1 MPVKVITT
9 YLDDPGAGTIR
20 IAVGTKTE
28 VEVEAIDPIM
38 GLTEEVEEN
47 FNLLKTM

>member
-1 MPVKVITT
+1 MLVKVITT

-20 IAVGTKTE
+20 IAVGTKE
-28 VEVEAIDPIM
+28 VKVEAIDPIM

-47 FNLLKTM
+47 FHQHKTM